1 MGEVKPQMD
10 EYWIARIQY
19 WPEQEPVVDVIYIY
33 CACQTGEID
42 FIPFSGMD
50 EEDPIRSSQ
59 CEKFKLLERIEVEK
73 YK

>member
-1 MGEVKPQMD
+1 MPNPRID

-33 CACQTGEID
+33 YAWQTGEID
-42 FIPFSGMD
+42 FIPCMQG
-50 EEDPIRSSQ
+50 EGDPIRSTRCAQ
-59 CEKFKLLERIEVEK
+59 FELLERIELEK